1 MLNLHKGA
9 NEMNGKNQ
17 MIIIISTIIVVEL
30 IGSAN
35 YA

>member
-1 MLNLHKGA
+1 MLSFHKGA
-9 NEMNGKNQ
+9 NEMNGKSQ
-17 MIIIISTIIVVEL
+17 MIIISTIIVVEL